1 MSYYKRITFMLLVL
15 AMLFTTIAIE
25 PWIQTT
31 QIAGA
36 TSQPMVMAQV
46 NREKA
51 AVQKAALQ
59 YLNRQGVTIKAKLH
73 EVAIA
78 DRFALVGW
86 TRGEM
91 GGNTLLKRNGR
102 LWEVITSGGGYLGL
116 QGLKQSDVPQKT
128 AEKLLNQYDPNW
140 HKYQQ

>member
-25 PWIQTT
+25 PWIQMN
-31 QIAGA
+31 QVAGA
-36 TSQPMVMAQV
+36 TSEPMVMAQA
-46 NREKA
+46 NSEKA
-51 AVQKAALQ
+51 AFQTVVLQ

-78 DRFALVGW
+78 DGFALVGW

-91 GGNTLLKRNGR
+91 GGNTLLKQNGSR
-102 LWEVITSGGGYLGL
+102 WEVLTSGGGYLGL
-116 QGLKQSDVPQKT
+116 KGLTQLGAPQKT
-128 AEKLLNQYDPNW
+128 AEKLLDQYDPNW
-140 HKYQQ
+140 RKYQQ

>member
-1 MSYYKRITFMLLVL
+1 MSHYKRMTFMLLVL
-15 AMLFTTIAIE
+15 AMLFTTITVE

-31 QIAGA
+31 QVARA
-36 TSQPMVMAQV
+36 TSQPMVVSQV
-46 NREKA
+46 NSAKV
-51 AVQKAALQ
+51 AVQRAVLQ
-59 YLNRQGVTIKAKLH
+59 YLNRGVKIKAKLH

-78 DRFALVGW
+78 DGFALVGW

-102 LWEVITSGGGYLGL
+102 SWEVITSGGGYLGL
-116 QGLKQSDVPQKT
+116 KGLQQFGVPQKT

-140 HKYQQ
+140 RKYQQ

>member
-1 MSYYKRITFMLLVL
+1 MSHYKRITFMLLVL

-31 QIAGA
+31 QVAGA
-36 TSQPMVMAQV
+36 TSQPMVMAQA
-46 NREKA
+46 NSGQA

-59 YLNRQGVTIKAKLH
+59 YLNRGVKIKAKLH

-78 DRFALVGW
+78 DGFALVGW

-91 GGNTLLKRNGR
+91 GGNTLLKRNGNG
-102 LWEVITSGGGYLGL
+102 WEVLTSGGGYLGL
-116 QGLKQSDVPQKT
+116 QGLKQSGVPQKT
-128 AEKLLNQYDPNW
+128 AEKLLNQYDPDW
-140 HKYQQ
+140 RKYQQ

>member
-1 MSYYKRITFMLLVL
+1 MSHYKRMTFMLLVL

-31 QIAGA
+31 QVARA
-36 TSQPMVMAQV
+36 TSQPALVAQA
-46 NREKA
+46 NSAKA
-51 AVQKAALQ
+51 AVQKAVLQ

-86 TRGEM
+86 ARGEM
-91 GGNTLLKRNGR
+91 GGNTLLKQNSSG
-102 LWEVITSGGGYLGL
+102 WTVITSGGGYLGL
-116 QGLKQSDVPQKT
+116 QGLKQSGVPQKT

-140 HKYQQ
+140 RKYQQ

>member
-1 MSYYKRITFMLLVL
+1 MSHYKRITFMLLVL

-31 QIAGA
+31 QVAGA

-46 NREKA
+46 SSEKA
-51 AVQKAALQ
+51 AVQKAVLQ
-59 YLNRQGVTIKAKLH
+59 YLNRQGVNIKAKLH

-78 DRFALVGW
+78 DGFALVGW

-91 GGNTLLKRNGR
+91 GGNTLLKRNGKS
-102 LWEVITSGGGYLGL
+102 WEVITSGGGYLGL
-116 QGLKQSDVPQKT
+116 QGLKQSGVPQKT

-140 HKYQQ
+140 RKYQQ